1 MPFVVAG
8 IAGRWRAVGSD
19 PTTFTVMGQPVTVI
33 EKPSSV
39 SGVVRFETNRPLT
52 GMGHEIYRSA
62 DDAVA
67 DRPADLVART
77 LFEVGG
83 VESVHVNGNVITVSV
98 KGSPTGLKERLEEL
112 FIYYREGVEVVMPE
126 GFGD

>member
-1 MPFVVAG
+1 
-8 IAGRWRAVGSD
+8 
-19 PTTFTVMGQPVTVI
+19 MGQPVTVI
-33 EKPSSV
+33 EKPSSIP
-39 SGVVRFETNRPLT
+39 GVVRFETNRPLT

-62 DDAVA
+62 DDVLA

-77 LFEVGG
+77 LFEVDG
-83 VESVHVNGNVITVSV
+83 VESVHVNGNVITVSI
-98 KGSPTGLKERLEEL
+98 KGTPVGLKGRLEEL

>member
-1 MPFVVAG
+1 MG
-8 IAGRWRAVGSD
+8 HRWRAAGPD
-19 PTTFTVMGQPVTVI
+19 PATFTPMGQPVTVI

-62 DDAVA
+62 DDVLA

-77 LFEVGG
+77 LFEAGG

-98 KGSPTGLKERLEEL
+98 SGGSSGLKERLEEL